1 MKIREVMSND
11 VHLVDPKTPIKEVA
25 MAMRDKDFG
34 LVPIGENDRLVGMVS
49 DRDIALRAVA
59 EGKDPTKT
67 AVGDIMSPEIFYCFE
82 DQMLEEARDIMAKKQ
97 IRRIPVVDRDKRL
110 VGIVSLG
117 DMATESHAERH
128 AAAALTEISKPRA
141 AA

>member
-1 MKIREVMSND
+1 MKIREVMSKE

-25 MAMRDKDFG
+25 MAMRERDCG

-59 EGKDPTKT
+59 EGKDPKT

-82 DQMLEEARDIMAKKQ
+82 DQMLEEARDTMSKKQ
-97 IRRIPVVDRDKRL
+97 IRRLPVVDRDKRL

-117 DMATESHAERH
+117 DMAIESHAERH

-141 AA
+141 RA

>member
-1 MKIREVMSND
+1 MKIREVMSKE

-34 LVPIGENDRLVGMVS
+34 LVPIGDNDRLVGMVS

-59 EGKDPTKT
+59 EGRDPTKT
-67 AVGDIMSPEIFYCFE
+67 TAGEVMSPEIFYCFE
-82 DQMLEEARDIMAKKQ
+82 DQMLEEARDTMAKKQ
-97 IRRIPVVDRDKRL
+97 VRRIPVVNRDKRL

-117 DMATESHAERH
+117 DLATENHGERH
-128 AAAALTEISKPRA
+128 AAEALAEISKQRVNA
-141 AA
+141 